1 MRVRHDLFPNMF
13 KKYCKRPL
21 DCSLYIV
28 EWGHCRAMATKNVSE
43 DLKQKGVE
51 QLLCQASTAS
61 AFNGQLT
68 FLSVLNSLLSIT
80 AFLAN
85 VLILVSLRKETSLHP
100 PSKLLLRSLAGTDI
114 CVGLISEPLAVAYWL
129 SVLNGYCVSL
139 RYIYAVVFLTSIIL
153 CGVSLLTTTAISVD
167 RLLALLLGL
176 RYRQVVTLKRTYM
189 IVITSWILPTII
201 STTYFWNFLIALRL
215 IVIVILL
222 CLVTSIFSYSK
233 IFLTLRDLQTHVQ
246 NQPQQ
251 LNQTSPLNIARYK
264 RAVST
269 ALWLQLTLVACYL
282 PRSIVLALT
291 INNQLSSFAFLA
303 RQYTATL
310 IFLNSSLNP
319 LLYYCKVEE
328 VRQAV
333 KNTIRQM
340 PCFSSQ

>member
-80 AFLAN
+80 AILGN

-114 CVGLISEPLAVAYWL
+114 CVGLLSEPLAVGYWL

-233 IFLTLRDLQTHVQ
+233 IFLTLRDLQTHV
-246 NQPQQ
+246 
-251 LNQTSPLNIARYK
+251 
-264 RAVST
+264 
-269 ALWLQLTLVACYL
+269 
-282 PRSIVLALT
+282 
-291 INNQLSSFAFLA
+291 
-303 RQYTATL
+303 
-310 IFLNSSLNP
+310 
-319 LLYYCKVEE
+319 
-328 VRQAV
+328 
-333 KNTIRQM
+333 
-340 PCFSSQ
+340 